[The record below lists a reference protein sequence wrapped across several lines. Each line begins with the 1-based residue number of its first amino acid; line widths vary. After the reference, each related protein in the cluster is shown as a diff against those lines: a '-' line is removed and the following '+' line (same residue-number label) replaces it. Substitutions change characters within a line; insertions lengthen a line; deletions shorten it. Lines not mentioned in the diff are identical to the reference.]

1 MNTSDSLP
9 ILTRKVEPEAMIAL
23 ARILHDPNPIH
34 LDPEAAQAAG
44 LGNRV
49 VNQGPANL
57 AYIIDMLTA
66 AFPDHRL
73 AKLDSRYLANVFGGD
88 KVQVGGTV
96 TRVEEPEIEC
106 DTWLKVPDGTIAVV
120 AVATLVRR

>member
-1 MNTSDSLP
+1 MTAGDFLP
-9 ILTRKVEPEAMIAL
+9 GLTRKVEPEAMVAL
-23 ARILHDPNPIH
+23 ARILNDPNPIH
-34 LDPEAAQAAG
+34 LDPKAAEAAG

-88 KVQVGGTV
+88 MVQAGGTV
-96 TRVEEPEIEC
+96 TRVEGPEIEC
-106 DTWLKVPDGTIAVV
+106 DTRLKGPDGAIAVA